1 MDKNKLLVAIENL
14 RVEIKKLVGEKNKF
28 DKEVVKKSQQLDNL
42 LNEYRKIIEE

>member
-14 RVEIKKLVGEKNKF
+14 RVEIKELVGEKNKF